1 MFSKLFDSAV
11 SKWCSVMFSGSQ
23 NHDPMKE
30 VQDQIDHWH
39 FFDPKGLF
47 DSGFELHLPVVD
59 LGFVQIPISKFK
71 ILLLFVAI
79 LIAGVYIPLCKKVA
93 KGEIVRGPF
102 WNAFEC
108 LLTYIR
114 DQVAKPTLGDLADR
128 YVPFLW
134 TMFLFILFANLFG
147 MLPFMGSPTANLS
160 VTGALAFISC
170 IMINLTGIRKCGPV
184 GYLEGFWMKI
194 DLPVLGPII
203 SVFLYVLEF
212 AGIFIRSAVLSVRLF
227 ANMFAGHMLLA
238 TILLFAVQVAG
249 SGFFMQTGVTAVS
262 LVAAVALSLLELLV
276 AFLQAYVFTFLTA
289 LFMGMATHA
298 GHDHEHETH
307 TSDTVH

>member
-1 MFSKLFDSAV
+1 
-11 SKWCSVMFSGSQ
+11 MFSGSQ
-23 NHDPMKE
+23 DHDPMKE
-30 VQDQIDHWH
+30 VQDQIGHWH

-59 LGFVQIPISKFK
+59 LGFVQIPVSKFK
-71 ILLLFVAI
+71 ILLFFVAL

-114 DQVAKPTLGDLADR
+114 NEVAKPTLGDLADK

-134 TMFLFILFANLFG
+134 TLFLFVLFANLFG
-147 MLPFMGSPTANLS
+147 MIPYMGSPTANIS
-160 VTGALAFISC
+160 VTGALALISC
-170 IMINLTGIRKCGPV
+170 FMINFTGVNKCGPV
-184 GYLEGFWMKI
+184 GYMRGFWMKI
-194 DLPVLGPII
+194 DLPILGSII
-203 SVFLYVLEF
+203 SVFLYLLEF
-212 AGIFIRSAVLSVRLF
+212 GGIFIRSAVLSVRLF

-249 SGFFMQTGVTAVS
+249 SQFLMQFGVTAVS

-298 GHDHEHETH
+298 GHDHGHDEHNPEA
-307 TSDTVH
+307 VH

>member
-1 MFSKLFDSAV
+1 
-11 SKWCSVMFSGSQ
+11 MFSGSQ
-23 NHDPMKE
+23 DHDPMKE
-30 VQDQIDHWH
+30 VQDQIGHWH

-102 WNAFEC
+102 WNAFES

-114 DQVAKPTLGDLADR
+114 NEVAKPTLGDLADK

-134 TMFLFILFANLFG
+134 TLFLFVLFANLFG
-147 MLPFMGSPTANLS
+147 MLPFMGSPTANIS
-160 VTGALAFISC
+160 VTAALALISC
-170 IMINLTGIRKCGPV
+170 FMINLTGINKCGPV
-184 GYLEGFWMKI
+184 GYLKGFWMKI
-194 DLPVLGPII
+194 DLPIVGPVV
-203 SVFLYVLEF
+203 SAFLYVLEF
-212 AGIFIRSAVLSVRLF
+212 GGIFIRSAVLSVRLF
-227 ANMFAGHMLLA
+227 ANMFAGHMVLA
-238 TILLFAVQVAG
+238 TVLLFAVKVAG
-249 SGFFMQTGVTAVS
+249 SHIVLQTGVTAIS
-262 LVAAVALSLLELLV
+262 LVAAIALSILELLV

-298 GHDHEHETH
+298 GHDHDEHHSHDENPATTGH
-307 TSDTVH
+307 